1 MLEEVEDVEVIEGA
15 EKVIEEFKKKKEVAV
30 KMDGVYLLVQPM
42 PSSAI
47 LKDQEDVEI
56 VLKKEDCLK
65 TTGETENY
73 YRINYNGRE
82 GYVPKDSVE
91 IR

>member
-15 EKVIEEFKKKKEVAV
+15 EKVIEEFKKKK
-30 KMDGVYLLVQPM
+30 DGVYLLVQPM